1 MTEPDPKFEALLEFL
16 RRSRGFDFTAYKR
29 STLMRR
35 CYKRMQAVGAEDYQ
49 EYGRYLEAN
58 PDEFERLFDT
68 ILINVTSFYRDK
80 SPWDFVRDEIL
91 PAMLERRGPGQ
102 RIRVWSAGCSTGEE
116 AYTLAMLL
124 AETLSRLYGEGQ
136 ALEILSSSVQ
146 IYATDVDEHALQQA
160 RRASYA
166 ESAVEPLPRALRD
179 KYLEPSGG
187 RYTVQDDLRRCVIF
201 GRHDLIQDPPLS
213 RLDLLVCRN
222 TLMYFHSD
230 AQRRI
235 LNRFHLALKDAGY
248 LFLGRAEMLLT
259 HTHLYTPVD
268 LGHRVFSKVQS
279 NSASGRRLVHG
290 RTGGETAPRQ
300 PGEGPAGGDEL
311 WLAAA
316 ILRGRDVERRAR
328 CCDLNLDGSKD
339 SRGTV
344 PVGLAPE
351 REGNGQGVNPGQGPE
366 GEPA

>member
-35 CYKRMQAVGAEDYQ
+35 CHKRMQAVGAEDYQ
-49 EYGRYLEAN
+49 EYGRYLEAH

-80 SPWDFVRDEIL
+80 LPWDFVRDEIL
-91 PAMLERRGPGQ
+91 PAMLERRGQGG

-124 AETLSRLYGEGQ
+124 SEALACLHGEGR
-136 ALEILSSSVQ
+136 APEILSNSVQ
-146 IYATDVDEHALQQA
+146 IYATDVDEQALQQA

-179 KYLEPSGG
+179 RYLEPSGD
-187 RYTVQDDLRRCVIF
+187 RYTVRDDLRRCVIF
-201 GRHDLIQDPPLS
+201 GRHNLIQDPPLS

-268 LGHRVFSKVQS
+268 LGHRVFAKVPS
-279 NSASGRRLVHG
+279 NSASGRTGG
-290 RTGGETAPRQ
+290 RTTSHR
-300 PGEGPAGGDEL
+300 PGEGSAGEDEL

-316 ILRGRDVERRAR
+316 IRRGTDVERRAR
-328 CCDLNLDGSKD
+328 CCDPSLDGARD
-339 SRGTV
+339 PRGAV
-344 PVGLAPE
+344 PAVLAPD
-351 REGNGQGVNPGQGPE
+351 REGSGQGINPGQGPE